1 MNNNLSDFNFDFID
15 FGCSN
20 GGSIRALEK
29 LFGGKGLGIDL
40 DARKVRTA
48 QQSGVTAVEMS
59 FEDLSDSTRCRFV
72 SMCDFLEH
80 LPDFATAERAVRQ
93 AASMAKEFVY
103 IRHPSFEDEPYLRA
117 LGLKQYWHD
126 WSGHPSHLMLSDLV
140 AWLSDAGFGCLTLEF
155 HGRISDSFDSS
166 IIPASAPTNSQ
177 EYEADLHGPKPLVEF
192 SRPLFRQIRIQAY
205 RSQSSKR

>member
-15 FGCSN
+15 FGCSQ
-20 GGSIRALEK
+20 GGSIRACEK

-40 DARKVRTA
+40 DAKKVRA
-48 QQSGVTAVEMS
+48 ARKSGLMAVEMS
-59 FEDLSDSTRCRFV
+59 FDDFSDSTSCRFV

-93 AASMAKEFVY
+93 AASIAEEFIY

-140 AWLSDAGFGCLTLEF
+140 AWLSDAGFGCLQLEF
-155 HGRISDSFDSS
+155 YGPILDSSDSS
-166 IIPASAPTNSQ
+166 IVPASAPTNSHA
-177 EYEADLHGPKPLVEF
+177 YDDDLHEPKPFVKF
-192 SRPLFRQIRIQAY
+192 SRTLFRQIRILAH
-205 RSQSSKR
+205 RSESSKK